1 MSLSDTSGAMPV
13 ESSQS
18 ALTWGPIIG
27 GAVAATGISLIL
39 LLLGSGVGLTM
50 VSPWQGQSAS
60 VGQEVRAHQGDQPR

>member
-50 VSPWQGQSAS
+50 VSPWQG
-60 VGQEVRAHQGDQPR
+60 